1 MSGKEY
7 NTVVYFISYHLKM
20 KWLLLSLLFLFLLS
34 PWYSM
39 ELQQLQGEYYDILS
53 EMKTRGIIWQ
63 HDIIFLKENT
73 TFKQT
78 TWIALWF
85 VRRPSK
91 KIELQYNTNCPE
103 LEPKYNYMMIHE
115 LWHYVQQAYNIEYTW
130 EYYTPY
136 CEHFPLWSWARSKE
150 CFADSFYYDYLWENT
165 RPYYKELVK
174 KIKSKKKK

>member
-1 MSGKEY
+1 
-7 NTVVYFISYHLKM
+7 M
-20 KWLLLSLLFLFLLS
+20 KWLLFLLFLSLLS

-63 HDIIFLKENT
+63 QDIIFLKENT
-73 TFKQT
+73 TFEQT
-78 TWIALWF
+78 TWLNNWKAH
-85 VRRPSK
+85 RPSK
-91 KIELQYNTNCPE
+91 KIDIYYNITDKRW
-103 LEPKYNYMMIHE
+103 LNYVIVHE
-115 LWHYVQQAYNIEYTW
+115 LGHYVQQAYNIEYTW

-165 RPYYKELVK
+165 RLYYKELVK
-174 KIKSKKKK
+174 KIRSKKKK